1 MKFVCEIEGT
11 HYLLSPSRLEILIS
25 ALSNAEMLTD
35 IDVGKGKGT
44 HGYAEQYI
52 YGVKET
58 TLQKNLRLSVMD
70 DEAYEAAK
78 FIAKQHEGKK
88 A

>member
-1 MKFVCEIEGT
+1 MKFVCQIEGT
-11 HYLLSPSRLEILIS
+11 QYLLSPSHLEILVS

-52 YGVKET
+52 HGVKET
-58 TLQKNLRLSVMD
+58 TLQQNLRLSVMD
-70 DEAYEAAK
+70 DEAYETAK

-88 A
+88 S